1 MVRLFDCT
9 IASCQNAAAID
20 VGGCERCK
28 SMYCATHV
36 SSALHT
42 CEKTPLDDDA
52 WLAGQ
57 TKELVDLSEKINH
70 VALLRH
76 VRELSGGL
84 ECRLD
89 DQDPLGRQ
97 YMGGMHIHRQLLF
110 EDGTVWL
117 ARILRKNYMSFD
129 DELSNRILMSECAT
143 LRWLELLDLPTPRLH
158 GYGLRG
164 DPNNEVGVA
173 YMLIDRL
180 PGRPYNPG
188 TASPEQ
194 KLEVLHQW
202 ANVLCALEKQP
213 FDKVGSLQFD
223 ADGEV
228 RIGPIASDRT
238 GTLPCIGPYENANE
252 YYSSWAKAYI
262 ELIIDGQLFSSYPVD
277 AYLMLKHME
286 EQVQAGHWL
295 RKWQDLHSGPFFLKH
310 MDDKGDH
317 ILIDD
322 NFQITGI
329 IDWTFARTVPA
340 YEAFGPSLMSANTT
354 DLFNGNPGL
363 SQEDKALEQEIRHR
377 GALHC
382 YFELDGMRR
391 FLFGPGIG
399 LGLTKHEAFNV
410 FRALVATFEGVVP
423 EQEEWRENNINKWMN
438 DSRLLGLCQS
448 SSEGTL
454 LHRNGINMSAT
465 KPPRFATCSRANCG
479 RPSVR
484 GQSCSSCRNHLCA
497 IHLRPR
503 YHKCLSSR
511 YLDNTAWEKGINTEV
526 EALLAQVNVP
536 ELVRVA
542 SSLRETRPCKFL
554 PGQHIGDE
562 AMMGCA
568 NYHGWIVF
576 DDGIKWLV
584 RIPRTTDFSDVPT
597 DLTEYLVESE
607 YATLK
612 VLENLGVPAPRAHG
626 YGLASDPNN
635 SVGVSYILEDAMPG
649 KPFYAYQATDEQKLR
664 VYEQYADVLIKMSQ
678 FTSTQACSLVPRNGG
693 TQEGAIASNRFLAL
707 GKYGPFPSSLEYF
720 TSIAELHL
728 DLIADGQLYPEYPK
742 EAFLFYRLLRDRA
755 SPMLAATTTPSRT
768 GTEAFFLKH
777 VDDKGDHIL
786 VDENYTIT
794 AIIDWQFA
802 RFVPACEAF
811 GPSLVTADLSNLY
824 NPRGS
829 SAGLSVDDKFLAE
842 CFARK
847 GRKDL
852 EELVGGNELVRRF
865 HFGLASGLR
874 RDEVLGMIGAV
885 ISMLE
890 DDGKT
895 LSEVELSEWLERN
908 WKQALVH
915 GDVRRCEKIE
925 KLVADIENE
934 K

>member
-1 MVRLFDCT
+1 MVRFFDCA
-9 IASCQNAAAID
+9 IATCPNAAAID
-20 VGGCERCK
+20 VGDCERCE

-36 SSALHT
+36 GSVLHT
-42 CEKTPLDDDA
+42 CQKTPLDDDA
-52 WLAGQ
+52 RLAGQ

-76 VRELSGGL
+76 AKELSGGL
-84 ECRLD
+84 ECHLD
-89 DQDPLGRQ
+89 DKDPLGRH

-117 ARILRKNYMSFD
+117 ARIPRKNYTSFD
-129 DELSNRILMSECAT
+129 DELSDRILMNECAT
-143 LRWLELLDLPTPRLH
+143 LRWLEPLDLPTPRLH

-164 DPNNEVGVA
+164 DPKNEVGVA

-188 TASPEQ
+188 TASQGQ
-194 KLEVLHQW
+194 KFKVLHQW
-202 ANVLCALEKQP
+202 AGVLCSLEKQP
-213 FDKVGSLQFD
+213 FDKVGSLQFN

-228 RIGPIASDRT
+228 GLGPIASDRT

-262 ELIIDGQLFSSYPVD
+262 ELIVDGQLFSSFPAD
-277 AYLMLKHME
+277 AYLMFRHLE
-286 EQVQAGHWL
+286 EQVKAGHWL
-295 RKWQDLHSGPFFLKH
+295 GKWQDLHSGPFFLKH

-322 NFQITGI
+322 DFQITGI

-363 SQEDKALEQEIRHR
+363 SEEDKALEQGVRDH

-382 YFELDGMRR
+382 YFESDDMRR
-391 FLFGPGIG
+391 FLFGLGVG
-399 LGLTKHEAFNV
+399 LGLTKREAFNV
-410 FRALVATFEGVVP
+410 FGALVATFEGAVP
-423 EQEEWRENNINKWMN
+423 EQEEWLETNLSKRI
-438 DSRLLGLCQS
+438 DDPQLLGLCQS
-448 SSEGTL
+448 SLEGIF
-454 LHRNGINMSAT
+454 HRNSIKTTT
-465 KPPRFATCSRANCG
+465 KSPRFATCSRANCN

-484 GQSCSSCRNHLCA
+484 GQSCSSCQNHLCA
-497 IHLRPR
+497 IHLLPR
-503 YHKCLSSR
+503 YHKCLSIMH
-511 YLDNTAWEKGINTEV
+511 LDNAAWEKGINTEV
-526 EALLAQVNVP
+526 AALLAQVNVP

-542 SSLRETRPCKFL
+542 SSLRETKPCKFL
-554 PGQHIGDE
+554 PGKHIGDG

-576 DDGIKWLV
+576 DDGVRWLV

-597 DLTEYLVESE
+597 DLIEYLVESE

-612 VLENLGVPAPRAHG
+612 FLEKVGVPAPRAYG
-626 YGLASDPNN
+626 YGLSSDPE
-635 SVGVSYILEDAMPG
+635 SLVGVSYILEDAMPG
-649 KPFYAYQATDEQKLR
+649 KPFYAYQATVEQKLR
-664 VYEQYADVLIKMSQ
+664 VYEQYADILIKMSQ
-678 FTSTQACSLVPRNGG
+678 STTTQACSLVPRNGR
-693 TQEGAIASNRFLAL
+693 TQESAIASNRFLTL
-707 GKYGPFPSSLEYF
+707 GKYGPYNNALEYF

-742 EAFLFYRLLRDRA
+742 EAFLFYKLLRDNA
-755 SPMLAATTTPSRT
+755 SPVLAATTTPSRT
-768 GTEAFFLKH
+768 DSEAFFLKH

-786 VDENYTIT
+786 LDENYNIT

-811 GPSLVTADLSNLY
+811 GPSLITVDLNNLY
-824 NPRGS
+824 NPRGP

-842 CFARK
+842 CFARE

-852 EELVGGNELVRRF
+852 EELADANELVRRF
-865 HFGLASGLR
+865 HFGLASGLK
-874 RDEVLGMIGAV
+874 RDKVLGMIGAV
-885 ISMLE
+885 ISLLE
-890 DDGKT
+890 DDGKV
-895 LSEVELSEWLERN
+895 LSEVEMSEWLEKN
-908 WKQALVH
+908 WIQALGG
-915 GDVRRCEKIE
+915 GDARWCERIE